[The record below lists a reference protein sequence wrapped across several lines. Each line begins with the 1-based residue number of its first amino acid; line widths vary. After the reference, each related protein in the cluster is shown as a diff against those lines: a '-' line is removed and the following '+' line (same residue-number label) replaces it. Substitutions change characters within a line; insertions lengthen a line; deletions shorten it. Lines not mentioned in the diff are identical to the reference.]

1 MVFFTK
7 TAAFVDNP
15 KESLKTTLFS
25 FLKCNWNTN
34 NDNKWTRRTGFTKH
48 HLLSLFFDEQTLKIN
63 RSDRFLLFCF
73 TVVLIHPSL
82 IQLQKGRTSNRII
95 RASLLSSPENN
106 FNKKK
111 NAIDW
116 HLIEKFTISIFRL
129 DTIIGWIY
137 SFHFSSIRYST
148 ILTIAV
154 VFHCKFWQHFPRG
167 VLTRRGKSSH
177 NVTLKFV
184 SRATCRVQCV
194 LTRKIW

>member
-7 TAAFVDNP
+7 TAAFVGNP
-15 KESLKTTLFS
+15 KESFKTTLFS

-111 NAIDW
+111 KCDRLAPHWKIYHIN
-116 HLIEKFTISIFRL
+116 FPFRHDYRMNL
-129 DTIIGWIY
+129 Q
-137 SFHFSSIRYST
+137 FSLFFYT
-148 ILTIAV
+148 
-154 VFHCKFWQHFPRG
+154 VFYNTDNSRG
-167 VLTRRGKSSH
+167 FSL
-177 NVTLKFV
+177 
-184 SRATCRVQCV
+184 
-194 LTRKIW
+194 